1 MDDAPRLAPSPPPLY
16 LVLLCEG
23 GRCAPLLSFDDAPL
37 AEAEAAAALAGLAAR
52 LRAGG
57 AVGRV
62 LLVDGQ
68 TRRRVATRRVWP

>member
-23 GRCAPLLSFDDAPL
+23 DRCAPLLSFDDAPL

-57 AVGRV
+57 AVGQV
-62 LLVDGQ
+62 LLVDGH
-68 TRRRVATRRVWP
+68 RRRVVATRRIWP